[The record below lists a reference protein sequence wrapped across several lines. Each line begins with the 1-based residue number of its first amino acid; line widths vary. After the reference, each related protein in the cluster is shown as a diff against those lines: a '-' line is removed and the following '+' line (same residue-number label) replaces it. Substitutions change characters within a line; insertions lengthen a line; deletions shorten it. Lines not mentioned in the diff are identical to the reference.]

1 MKAAGP
7 GPPGADAAALVRVLV
22 VDDQLLVRRGLV
34 KLLELEPA
42 LEVVGEAASG
52 EAALH
57 LIRDRR
63 PDVVLVDARMP
74 GMDGIEL
81 VARLA
86 AEQPGVRALILTTFD
101 DDEYV
106 VGGLRAGARGYL
118 LKDASP
124 EELADA
130 VVRVAAGET
139 VLAPAVTGRVVAA
152 LRAPAAPPPE
162 AAAPDGLSARE
173 TEVLRL
179 VGAGATNRE
188 IAARLF
194 IGEGT
199 ARNHVSS
206 VLRKLGL
213 RDRTQAA
220 LYAAERWP
228 RP

>member
-1 MKAAGP
+1 MTAP
-7 GPPGADAAALVRVLV
+7 VRVLV

-42 LEVVGEAASG
+42 LDVVGEAASG

-57 LIRDRR
+57 LVRVAR

-86 AEQPGVRALILTTFD
+86 GEHPGVRALILTTFD

-130 VVRVAAGET
+130 VGRVAAGET
-139 VLAPAVTGRVVAA
+139 VLAASVTHRVVAA
-152 LRAPAAPPPE
+152 LRRPQEPPQE
-162 AAAPDGLSARE
+162 AAAPGGLSARE

-194 IGEGT
+194 ISAGT

-220 LYAAERWP
+220 LYASERWP
-228 RP
+228 RT

>member
-1 MKAAGP
+1 MTAP
-7 GPPGADAAALVRVLV
+7 DPVRVLV

-34 KLLELEPA
+34 KLLELEAA
-42 LEVVGEAASG
+42 LEVVGEAADG
-52 EAALH
+52 EAALR
-57 LIRDRR
+57 LVAAAR

-74 GMDGIEL
+74 GMDGVEL
-81 VARLA
+81 VARLGV
-86 AEQPGVRALILTTFD
+86 EHPGVRALILTTFD

-118 LKDASP
+118 LKDVSP

-130 VVRVAAGET
+130 VRRVAAGQI
-139 VLAPAVTGRVVAA
+139 VLAGAVTDRVVAA
-152 LRAPAAPPPE
+152 LRRPPAPAPEPPAP
-162 AAAPDGLSARE
+162 AGLSARE

-179 VGAGATNRE
+179 VGAGAANRE

-194 IGEGT
+194 ISEGT